1 MVNQY
6 IRGSRTIW
14 LGKDNVMKQ
23 NHSLKKG
30 MVMPKNH
37 TLVAYQGALAS
48 SIVRPILLRVNLL
61 LLSSSAT

>member
-14 LGKDNVMKQ
+14 LGKDNVMNY
-23 NHSLKKG
+23 NHSQKKG

-37 TLVAYQGALAS
+37 TLVVYQGALAS
-48 SIVRPILLRVNLL
+48 SIVRPIPL
-61 LLSSSAT
+61 